1 MKLIIETLHA
11 AAFYLTKYP
20 ESTAEEVAAFVS
32 TEKRS
37 VSKRTIERWSTTAEW
52 HTALDNL
59 GFTGDRGWRR
69 NPHRDIERDSGDEVA
84 LAKQLYLEAR
94 AKGITRGK
102 ADKAVAKVLGCS
114 DKRIYHWRKRW
125 GWESEVSHETEK

>member
-1 MKLIIETLHA
+1 MKLIIEKLHA
-11 AAFYLTKYP
+11 AAFHLTKHP
-20 ESTAEEVAAFVS
+20 EATAKQIGDYIGTSE
-32 TEKRS
+32 
-37 VSKRTIERWSTTAEW
+37 RTIQRWSTTAEW

-102 ADKAVAKVLGCS
+102 ADIAVAKVLDCS
-114 DKRIYHWRKRW
+114 DKRIYHWRKRF
-125 GWESEVSHETEK
+125 GWEEEVR